1 MKNIVL
7 IGMPGAGKSTVGV
20 VLAKIMQMDF
30 CDTDLV
36 IQKNT
41 GRALQEIIDTDG
53 VEKFLKEEEK
63 AILTLNCENCVV
75 ATGGSVVLS
84 EKAMQHLKKS
94 SDIVYLKASYEEI
107 AARINNLE
115 TRGIAFE
122 KGQTLL
128 DIYTQRTPLYEH
140 FCDVSVDCNNAD
152 CISTAR
158 KIKECLEN

>member
-53 VEKFLKEEEK
+53 VGKFLEAEEQS
-63 AILTLNCENCVV
+63 ILTLECENCII

-84 EKAMQHLKKS
+84 EKAMNHLKQTS
-94 SDIVYLKASYEEI
+94 TVVYLRAGFEEI
-107 AARINNLE
+107 AGRINNLDS
-115 TRGIAFE
+115 RGIAFE
-122 KGQTLL
+122 AGQTLL
-128 DIYTQRTPLYEH
+128 DIYNQRTPLYEQ
-140 FCDVSVDCNNAD
+140 FCDVVIDCDNSD

-158 KIKECLEN
+158 KIKEAI